1 MVNQSHSKASGAEET
16 VGAQEGKGIKLQHV
30 LSVALGEDF
39 CVLLLVLPLSHNRI
53 RTSHFYFE
61 SPS

>member
-1 MVNQSHSKASGAEET
+1 MVNQSHNEVNAAQEML
-16 VGAQEGKGIKLQHV
+16 GAQKGPGIKLQRA

-39 CVLLLVLPLSHNRI
+39 CVLLLVLPLTHNRI

-61 SPS
+61 SLS